1 MPRSVL
7 EKNQEKVR
15 TKHEA
20 IDDAIDRRVAAHLQ
34 AQRIE
39 AYLPTLRARRDE
51 LDELIRDEEAA
62 VAEIMS
68 AVK

>member
-1 MPRSVL
+1 MKPENEAR
-7 EKNQEKVR
+7 QR
-15 TKHEA
+15 RQREA
-20 IDDAIDRRVAAHLQ
+20 IDEAIERRANAWQQ

-51 LDELIRDEEAA
+51 LDELIRDEEQA
-62 VAEIMS
+62 VAEIRS